1 MVLFMHLRWFLG
13 LVVNFGSGCFKP
25 SQTKSDSVYP
35 VAQTPRTSEKTNSET
50 LQNAR
55 KHDIKTCGCFLFVSR
70 NYDKV
75 FCTLDFV
82 YTLSARINFYYYV
95 LYALYFVLD
104 DFFQLYSIYYTVN
117 LHFNLKKKQKI
128 NCNMQNFMWQTQ
140 KLTYKRLKK
149 MYLLYMYIYISFKCR
164 SFI

>member
-1 MVLFMHLRWFLG
+1 MPSNWYTNLKRIRVNIFVRKSTTFWFKKYLCMVLFMHLRWFLG

-35 VAQTPRTSEKTNSET
+35 VAQTPRTSEKNNSET

-55 KHDIKTCGCFLFVSR
+55 KHDIKTCGCFLFVFW

-104 DFFQLYSIYYTVN
+104 DFF
-117 LHFNLKKKQKI
+117 
-128 NCNMQNFMWQTQ
+128 
-140 KLTYKRLKK
+140 
-149 MYLLYMYIYISFKCR
+149 
-164 SFI
+164 